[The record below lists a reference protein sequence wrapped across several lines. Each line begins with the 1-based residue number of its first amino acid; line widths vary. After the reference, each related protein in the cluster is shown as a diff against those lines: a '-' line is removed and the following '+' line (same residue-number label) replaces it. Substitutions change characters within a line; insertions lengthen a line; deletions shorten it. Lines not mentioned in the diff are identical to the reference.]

1 MNLTTLNMKQS
12 NVHLIPFYFR
22 SIKNFDSIIPVL
34 VLMISFTSCVNVREA
49 TYFNNIQDSEITS
62 NFENLQPVLKEND
75 LLKISVSSLNPEA
88 TEIFNISNTRY
99 QSGIDNQASGFLI
112 NNEGYISFPVLG
124 KIKAAGKT
132 KQELEEE
139 ITRELVNRKLLLEPI
154 VEIRY
159 LNFRVSVM
167 GEVKDP
173 SVLTIPSE
181 KVTLLEALSL
191 AGDLT
196 IYAKRDNILL
206 IREEDNIK
214 KLRRIDLTTDDIFTS
229 PNYYLKPND
238 IIYVEPNK
246 SKIATSSRVT
256 QWLPIIISVLSLT
269 VIALDRIL

>member
-1 MNLTTLNMKQS
+1 MKQS
-12 NVHLIPFYFR
+12 NVHLIPFYSR
-22 SIKNFDSIIPVL
+22 SIKNFYSIILVL
-34 VLMISFTSCVNVREA
+34 VLMISFTSCVNVKKA
-49 TYFNNIQDSEITS
+49 TYFNNIPDSNITS
-62 NFENLQPVLKEND
+62 NFENLQPRLKEND

-88 TEIFNISNTRY
+88 TEIFNISNTRNPY
-99 QSGIDNQASGFLI
+99 GVENQASGYLI

-132 KQELEEE
+132 KQELGEG
-139 ITRELVNRKLLLEPI
+139 ITKELVNRKLLLEPI

-214 KLRRIDLTTDDIFTS
+214 KLRRIDLTTDEIFTS

-246 SKIATSSRVT
+246 SKISESSRVT
-256 QWLPIIISVLSLT
+256 QWLPIIISVLSLS

>member
-1 MNLTTLNMKQS
+1 MKQS
-12 NVHLIPFYFR
+12 NVHFIPFFLR
-22 SIKNFDSIIPVL
+22 SIKNFYSIIIVL
-34 VLMISFTSCVNVREA
+34 GLMISFTSCVNVKKA
-49 TYFNNIQDSEITS
+49 TYFNNIPDSDITS
-62 NFENLQPVLKEND
+62 NFENLQPLLKEND

-88 TEIFNISNTRY
+88 SEIFNISNIRNP
-99 QSGIDNQASGFLI
+99 SGIDNPASGFLI
-112 NNEGYISFPVLG
+112 NNEGYISFPMLG
-124 KIKAAGKT
+124 QIKAAGKT

-139 ITRELVNRKLLLEPI
+139 ITEELVNRKLLLEPI

-206 IREEDNIK
+206 IREEGNIK

-246 SKIATSSRVT
+246 SKIATSSRIT
-256 QWLPIIISVLSLT
+256 QWLPIIISVLSLSI
-269 VIALDRIL
+269 IALDRIL

>member
-1 MNLTTLNMKQS
+1 MNK
-12 NVHLIPFYFR
+12 VKFYPLISFLKDNKKTQFL
-22 SIKNFDSIIPVL
+22 FVL
-34 VLMISFTSCVNVREA
+34 LLVIFGFTSCVNVKKA
-49 TYFNNIQDSEITS
+49 TYFNNIPDSNITS
-62 NFENLQPVLKEND
+62 NFENLQPVLKAND
-75 LLKISVSSLNPEA
+75 LLKITVSSLNPEA
-88 TEIFNISNTRY
+88 TEIFNMSNSRNASYT
-99 QSGIDNQASGFLI
+99 DNQASGFLI
-112 NNEGYISFPVLG
+112 NNEGYINFPVLG

-132 KQELEEE
+132 KQELEEG
-139 ITRELVNRKLLLEPI
+139 ITQELINRKLLLEPI

-167 GEVKDP
+167 GEVKEP
-173 SVLTIPSE
+173 SVIAIPSE

-246 SKIATSSRVT
+246 SKISTSSRTT
-256 QWLPIIISVLSLT
+256 QWLPIIISVLSLA

>member
-1 MNLTTLNMKQS
+1 
-12 NVHLIPFYFR
+12 
-22 SIKNFDSIIPVL
+22 
-34 VLMISFTSCVNVREA
+34 
-49 TYFNNIQDSEITS
+49 
-62 NFENLQPVLKEND
+62 LQPLLKEND
-75 LLKISVSSLNPEA
+75 LLNISVSSLNPEA
-88 TEIFNISNTRY
+88 TEIFNISNTRN

-132 KQELEEE
+132 KQELEEG
-139 ITRELVNRKLLLEPI
+139 ITKELVNRKLLLEPI

-206 IREEDNIK
+206 IREEGNIK

-246 SKIATSSRVT
+246 SKISESSRG
-256 QWLPIIISVLSLT
+256 
-269 VIALDRIL
+269 

>member
-1 MNLTTLNMKQS
+1 MKQS
-12 NVHLIPFYFR
+12 NVHLIPFYLIR
-22 SIKNFDSIIPVL
+22 IKNSYSIILVS
-34 VLMISFTSCVNVREA
+34 VLMIFFTSCVNVKKA
-49 TYFNNIQDSEITS
+49 TYFNNIPDSNITS
-62 NFENLQPVLKEND
+62 NFENLQPRLTEND
-75 LLKISVSSLNPEA
+75 LLNISVSSLNPEA
-88 TEIFNISNTRY
+88 TEIFNISNTRNAA
-99 QSGIDNQASGFLI
+99 GIDNQASGFLI

-132 KQELEEE
+132 KQELEEG
-139 ITRELVNRKLLLEPI
+139 ITEELVNRKLLLEPI

-206 IREEDNIK
+206 IREEDNMK

-229 PNYYLKPND
+229 SNYYLKPND

-246 SKIATSSRVT
+246 SKISESSRVT
-256 QWLPIIISVLSLT
+256 QWLPIIISVLSLS